1 MVSTM
6 TFQVPI
12 KLSSRNPGDSY
23 PHDLQLYR
31 NVPFGEITLE
41 ELQEISETR
50 LKG

>member
-1 MVSTM
+1 M